1 MISKIILVTPMSD
14 SSVEQSDQCAAPESP
29 HSKNKFYYRQPKSEH
44 TCGYTLFWLESE
56 ILTDEKAEKW
66 R

>member
-1 MISKIILVTPMSD
+1 MSD

-56 ILTDEKAEKW
+56 ILTDKKAEK
-66 R
+66 